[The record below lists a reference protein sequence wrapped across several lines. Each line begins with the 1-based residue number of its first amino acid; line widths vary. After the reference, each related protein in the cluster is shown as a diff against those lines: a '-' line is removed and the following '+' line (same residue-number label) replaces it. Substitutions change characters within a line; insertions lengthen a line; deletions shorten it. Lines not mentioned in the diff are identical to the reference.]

1 MTTERRLERDL
12 PQILGDLA
20 MGPYPDYIDDVLA
33 TTAQRRQRAAW
44 TFPERWLPMDY
55 VTERVSTPR
64 VPWRALGALAL
75 IALLIAAAVAAFV
88 GSQPRLPAPFGV
100 ARNGLVAY
108 AADGDI
114 FAADPVTGAA
124 KAIVSG
130 PDTDLGPRFSLD
142 GTHIVFERR
151 PKAKGPVQLYVTRFD
166 GSELVPITTEPLASI
181 DSYAFAPNGRE
192 VLISA
197 GLRLVIA
204 NIDGSGTRPV
214 DVGELLASE
223 PDYSAPDGAEI
234 VFVGQAVGSRAIG
247 LYVVRPDGTGLRTI
261 VEPSNLV
268 PGAPRWSPDGSRIAY
283 SAYGADYQT
292 GGSLLRA
299 YVVGADGRSNR
310 LLRDLQNENELENAV
325 SWSNDGT
332 RLLIEGCYFEPPD
345 HTTDCVGTF
354 SVIPVDGTGPVVEI
368 DLDTGLSGA
377 DLAAAAARAENTWH
391 VWAPDDR
398 MILTVPLDGQGLPVS
413 TPLLWDPLTGRSQA
427 WAGSIAGNA
436 SWQRRA
442 P

>member
-20 MGPYPDYIDDVLA
+20 IGPYPDYIDDVLV
-33 TTAQRRQRAAW
+33 TTAHRRQRAAW
-44 TFPERWLPMDY
+44 TFPERWLPMDF

-75 IALLIAAAVAAFV
+75 IALLIAAAVAAYV
-88 GSQPRLPAPFGV
+88 GSQARLPAPFGV

-108 AADGDI
+108 AAGGDI
-114 FAADPVTGAA
+114 YTADPVTGAA
-124 KAIVSG
+124 KAIVAG
-130 PDTDLGPRFSLD
+130 PETDLAPRFSLD

-151 PKAKGPVQLYVTRFD
+151 GTANGPGLLYVTKWD
-166 GSELVPITTEPLASI
+166 GSELVPITSEPSTSL
-181 DSYAFAPNGRE
+181 DNYAFAPNGHE
-192 VLISA
+192 VLVST
-197 GLRLVIA
+197 GLGLLIA
-204 NIDGSGTRPV
+204 NTDGSGTRPL
-214 DVGELLASE
+214 DVGALLASE
-223 PDYSAPDGAEI
+223 PDYSAPDGGEI
-234 VFVGQAVGSRAIG
+234 VFVGRTVGSDATG

-261 VEPSNLV
+261 VEPSNLIPV
-268 PGAPRWSPDGSRIAY
+268 MPRWSPDGSRIAY

-310 LLRDLQNENELENAV
+310 PLRVIPENDLENAA

-332 RLLIEGCYFEPPD
+332 RLLIEGCYDDPAD
-345 HTTDCVGTF
+345 DSADCVGTF
-354 SVIPVDGTGPVVEI
+354 SVIPVDGGGPVIEI
-368 DLDTGLSGA
+368 DLETGLSGA
-377 DLAAAAARAENTWH
+377 VLAAASAGTWH

-398 MILTVPLDGQGLPVS
+398 MILTVPLTGQGLPPS

-427 WAGSIAGNA
+427 WAGAIAGSA
-436 SWQRRA
+436 SWQRQA

>member
-1 MTTERRLERDL
+1 
-12 PQILGDLA
+12 
-20 MGPYPDYIDDVLA
+20 
-33 TTAQRRQRAAW
+33 
-44 TFPERWLPMDY
+44 MDF

-75 IALLIAAAVAAFV
+75 IALLIATAVAAYV
-88 GSQPRLPAPFGV
+88 GSQARLPAPFGV

-108 AADGDI
+108 AADDDI
-114 FAADPVTGAA
+114 FTADPVTGAA
-124 KAIVSG
+124 KPITSG
-130 PDTDLGPRFSLD
+130 PDTDLAPRFSLD

-151 PKAKGPVQLYVTRFD
+151 GTANGPGHLHVARWD
-166 GSELVPITTEPLASI
+166 GSELVPITFEPLASI

-192 VLISA
+192 VLVSA
-197 GLRLVIA
+197 GLRLLIA
-204 NIDGSGTRPV
+204 NVDGSGTRPL

-223 PDYSAPDGAEI
+223 PDYSAPDGEEI
-234 VFVGQAVGSRAIG
+234 VFIGEAVGSGATGI
-247 LYVVRPDGTGLRTI
+247 YVVRPDGTGLRTI
-261 VEPSNLV
+261 VEPSNLI
-268 PGAPRWSPDGSRIAY
+268 PIAPRWSPDGSRIAY

-310 LLRDLQNENELENAV
+310 LLRGLQNENELENAA

-354 SVIPVDGTGPVVEI
+354 SVIPVDGSGPVVEI
-368 DLDTGLSGA
+368 DQETGLSGA
-377 DLAAAAARAENTWH
+377 ELAAASARRENTWH
-391 VWAPDDR
+391 VWAPDDQ
-398 MILTVPLDGQGLPVS
+398 MILTVPVDGQGLPVS

-427 WAGSIAGNA
+427 WAGTIAGNA